1 MQFARFLLVGGAN
14 TAASY
19 AIYLLL
25 LLAVDYRVAYT
36 VAYLAGLVGGYLMH
50 ARFVFGARPGARS
63 AASYLASYA
72 AMYGASLGVL
82 YVVVDRLSVP
92 KPLGMLAALAFTVP
106 ASFLLLRRG
115 FRSPPSGA
123 DRMDD
128 G

>member
-25 LLAVDYRVAYT
+25 LFVVDYRIAYT
-36 VAYLAGLVGGYLMH
+36 VAFVAGLVGGYLLH
-50 ARFVFGARPGARS
+50 ARFVFDARPQTRS
-63 AASYLASYA
+63 AIAYLATYA
-72 AMYGASLGVL
+72 VTYLVSLVVL
-82 YVVVDRLSVP
+82 YVAVARLGVP

-115 FRSPPSGA
+115 FRPP
-123 DRMDD
+123 DD
-128 G
+128 

>member
-1 MQFARFLLVGGAN
+1 MQFARFVLVGGAN

-19 AIYLLL
+19 GIYLLL

-36 VAYLAGLVGGYLMH
+36 VAYIAGLVGGYLMH

-63 AASYLASYA
+63 AASYLATYA
-72 AMYGASLGVL
+72 AMYAVSLLVL

-106 ASFLLLRRG
+106 TSFLLLRRG
-115 FRSPPSGA
+115 FRAAPSGG
-123 DRMDD
+123 DRIDD